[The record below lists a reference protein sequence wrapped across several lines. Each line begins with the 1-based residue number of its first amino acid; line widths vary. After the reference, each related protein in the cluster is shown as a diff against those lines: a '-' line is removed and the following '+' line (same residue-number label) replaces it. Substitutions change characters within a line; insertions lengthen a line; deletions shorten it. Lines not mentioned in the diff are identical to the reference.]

1 MSHTRPGDLPAVRID
16 ADNEW
21 AWCGEQRLAL
31 PPRAFAV
38 LRYLVEHPQRLITK
52 DDLLTTLWRDTVVS
66 DAALAS
72 CVRDLRKMLG
82 DSSGSP
88 RYIETVH
95 RRGFRFI
102 GPVAGQT
109 IAPSSAGPTA
119 ARPGAQ
125 MEGRPT
131 SGSLPTA
138 PALVG
143 REAEFARLH
152 ERLARALA
160 GQRQLVFVTGEPG
173 IGKTA
178 FVEAFLA
185 QIGDGDALRIGRGQC
200 VEQYGTGEAYLPVLE
215 ALGRLGREA
224 GGEQLVHILRQQAPT
239 WLAQLPGLLT
249 DLDLEAVRRRAQGA
263 TRDRMLRELV
273 EALDALT
280 LDAPLV
286 LLLEDLHW
294 SDSATIDLLA
304 MLARRREASRL
315 LVLGTYRPADVAGT
329 AHPLRRA
336 KQELQLHGYCDE
348 VPLEFL
354 SVAAVS
360 QYLAWRFPGH
370 RLPSGLARVLHR
382 NTDGNPLF
390 LVNTIEYLMARG
402 QLVEIDGQWALS
414 GPLEAVALGTP
425 RTLWQMVE
433 KQVDR
438 LSADKQAMLAVAGVA
453 GVEFSAAVAIAG
465 GIDLHDGEERC
476 AALARS
482 GQFLRATGV
491 TEWPDGTVAGRYAF
505 IHELYQQVLY
515 ARISIGERASLHLRT
530 GESLERGYG
539 QRAGEIAGEL
549 AMHFEHGRDFER
561 AVRYRRQAG
570 ENALRQ
576 HAYREAAD
584 HATRALELLR
594 AFPDSPERMQRELTL
609 QVMLGSALTM
619 TQGYAAPDV
628 ARTYARVRELCEQ
641 AEDGVQLCP
650 VLLGLGRFHNIR
662 GEVQIARDVGTRL
675 LTVAEATHDGAMRLA
690 AHNALGIMAFYAGQF
705 DAALVHLG
713 RGMQLYDPQQ
723 HSPDRSPAFRVGQD
737 PGVSCQ
743 VYAAWTLQLLGYPAR
758 AAAGMRDALALARS
772 LDHPFSM
779 AYACHFAAG
788 FHQCRSERDAVQEL
802 EDQAFAYSTEH
813 GFRLFP
819 MMGAIHRGWVLSR
832 QGRGKEG
839 LTLVREGLAASRAI
853 GMELR
858 RPAFLALLAEV
869 CKEIERPNEGL
880 AAVAEALAAGEQTG
894 QHYWDAELHRW
905 KGMLTLEAETGSGRG
920 AGKRRGHDDRSDVDD
935 LESAA
940 SGALVERD
948 AESCF
953 LRAIEIARRQGAKS
967 LELRAALSLSR
978 LWAKRGKARDGHA
991 LLSDVFHW
999 FTEGFDTADLNE
1011 AKVLLEDLQRRAAGG
1026 STRADPGNTR
1036 RTGHGVA

>member
-1 MSHTRPGDLPAVRID
+1 MPLTS
-16 ADNEW
+16 
-21 AWCGEQRLAL
+21 
-31 PPRAFAV
+31 RAFAV
-38 LRYLVEHPQRLITK
+38 LRCLVEHPRRLITK
-52 DDLLTTLWRDTVVS
+52 DDLLTTVWRDTIVS

-72 CVRDLRKMLG
+72 CIRDLRKALG
-82 DSSGSP
+82 DSSHRP

-102 GPVAGQT
+102 GPVAGQAMARSAT
-109 IAPSSAGPTA
+109 GATVPGLGSEVERRQTPGSSPAT
-119 ARPGAQ
+119 
-125 MEGRPT
+125 
-131 SGSLPTA
+131 

-143 REAEFARLH
+143 RDVEFTRLH
-152 ERLARALA
+152 GRLARALT

-185 QIGDGDALRIGRGQC
+185 QIGEQAALRIGRGQC
-200 VEQYGTGEAYLPVLE
+200 VEQYGAGEAYLPVLE

-224 GGEQLVHILRQQAPT
+224 GGEYLVHVLRQQAPT

-249 DLDLEAVRRRAQGA
+249 DVDLEAVQRRVQGA

-329 AHPLRRA
+329 AHPLRRV
-336 KQELQLHGYCDE
+336 KQELQVHGYCDE

-370 RLPSGLARVLHR
+370 RLPPGLARVLHR

-390 LVNTIEYLMARG
+390 LVNSIEYLMAQG
-402 QLVEIDGQWALS
+402 QLREVDGRWELS
-414 GPLEAVALGTP
+414 GPLEAVARATP
-425 RTLWQMVE
+425 RTLWQIVE

-453 GVEFSAAVAIAG
+453 GAEFSAAVAIAG
-465 GIDLHDGEERC
+465 GIDLQDGEERC

-515 ARISIGERASLHLRT
+515 ARVSAGERAGLHLRT
-530 GESLERGYG
+530 GESLERAYG

-549 AMHFEHGRDFER
+549 AMHFEHGRDFAR
-561 AVRYRRQAG
+561 AARYRRQAG

-584 HATRALELLR
+584 HATRALESLR
-594 AFPDSPERMQRELTL
+594 GFPDSPERMQQELAL
-609 QVMLGSALTM
+609 QVMLGAALTM
-619 TQGYAAPDV
+619 TQGYAAPEV
-628 ARTYARVRELCEQ
+628 VRTYARARELCDQ
-641 AEDGVQLCP
+641 AQDTVQLCP
-650 VLLGLGRFHNIR
+650 ALLGLGRFHNIR

-675 LTVAEATHDGAMRLA
+675 LTVAEATHDAAMRLA
-690 AHNALGIMAFYAGQF
+690 AHNALGIMAFYGGEF
-705 DAALVHLG
+705 DSALAHLD
-713 RGMQLYDPQQ
+713 RGTELYDPEQ
-723 HSPDRSPAFRVGQD
+723 HSPDRSPAFRVGHD
-737 PGVSCQ
+737 PGVSCA
-743 VYAAWTLQLLGYPAR
+743 VYAAWTLHLLGYPAR
-758 AAAGMRDALALARS
+758 AAARMREALALARS
-772 LDHPFSM
+772 LDHPFSL

-788 FHQCRSERDAVQEL
+788 FHQCRGERDAVQEM
-802 EDQAFAYSTEH
+802 EDQASAYSTEH

-819 MMGAIHRGWVLSR
+819 MMGAIHRGWVMSR
-832 QGRGKEG
+832 QGRGEEG
-839 LTLVREGLAASRAI
+839 VALAREGLAALRAI

-858 RPAFLALLAEV
+858 RPGFLALLAQV
-869 CKEIERPNEGL
+869 CEEIDRPEEGL
-880 AAVAEALAAGEQTG
+880 SAAVDALAAGERTG
-894 QHYWDAELHRW
+894 QRYWDAELHRL
-905 KGMLTLEAETGSGRG
+905 KGTLMLQAETDQERG
-920 AGKRRGHDDRSDVDD
+920 AGKRRARGDRSNAAD
-935 LESAA
+935 LESSAP
-940 SGALVERD
+940 GTPVERE
-948 AESCF
+948 AASCF
-953 LRAIEIARRQGAKS
+953 LAAIEIARRQGAKS
-967 LELRAALSLSR
+967 FELRAATSLSR
-978 LWAKRGKARDGHA
+978 LWARRGRAREAHTV
-991 LLSDVFHW
+991 LSGIYDW
-999 FTEGFDTADLNE
+999 FTEGFETADLSE
-1011 AKVLLEDLQRRAAGG
+1011 AKSLLKELASRVGPRLH
-1026 STRADPGNTR
+1026 DPGEQARLLHPR
-1036 RTGHGVA
+1036 RR